1 MKAKSRETWALYCR
15 SYLLTLGGITV
26 AGVLFVIYAATS
38 SVEGLSSGGW
48 ALVVVFGLLGV
59 TLVTTGIFGSR
70 SMVDRLADWTSGH
83 EISIFLMILAFPL
96 YWILKKTNVF
106 SN

>member
-1 MKAKSRETWALYCR
+1 MKSRSRQAMALYCR

-38 SVEGLSSGGW
+38 SVEGLPSGGW
-48 ALVVVFGLLGV
+48 GLVAVFGLLGI

-96 YWILKKTNVF
+96 YWTLKKTNVF
-106 SN
+106 SD